1 MNAPRPLAL
10 VTGGAKGLGR
20 HLCLRLA
27 ERGFDVVVNY
37 LSSAAE
43 AAALVAEIEARGA
56 AGWAVQANV
65 AEADE
70 VAALFRAA
78 DATGRRLA
86 LVVNNVG
93 IYNPVPLAE
102 ISSAQWERT
111 LRTNLSGAFHVCR
124 EALVRLRREGSGG
137 GQIVNIGVAGAQLNR
152 AELFATDYYVSKA
165 GLLQLTRS
173 LAAAW
178 ADRAVRVNMVSPGQ
192 LVNSIGEVGGAPGAV
207 PIGRDGSFEDVWN
220 AIAYLLDAAYV
231 TGVQIEVAGG
241 YRL

>member
-1 MNAPRPLAL
+1 MSGRSLAV

-20 HLCLRLA
+20 HLGLRLA
-27 ERGFDVVVNY
+27 GHGFDVVVNY
-37 LSSAAE
+37 LRSAAE
-43 AAALVAEIEARGA
+43 AETLVAELEAAGA
-56 AGWAVQANV
+56 AAWAVQADV
-65 AEADE
+65 AEAAE
-70 VAALFRAA
+70 VAALFEAA
-78 DATGRRLA
+78 DATGRGLA

-102 ISSAQWERT
+102 ITAEQWERT
-111 LRTNLSGAFHVCR
+111 LRTNLSGAFHVSR
-124 EALVRLRREGSGG
+124 AALERLDAG

-152 AELFATDYYVSKA
+152 AEGFATDYYVSKA

-178 ADRAVRVNMVSPGQ
+178 AAQGVRVNMVSPGQ

-207 PIGRDGSFEDVWN
+207 PLGRDGTFEDVWG
-220 AIAYLLDAAYV
+220 AIEYLLGAEYV
-231 TGVQIEVAGG
+231 TGAQIEVAGG

>member
-1 MNAPRPLAL
+1 VSAPRPLAL

-20 HLCLRLA
+20 HLCRRLA
-27 ERGFDVVVNY
+27 GRGFDVLVNY

-43 AAALVAEIEARGA
+43 AEALVAELEGLGA
-56 AGWAVQANV
+56 AAWAARADV
-65 AEADE
+65 AEAGE
-70 VAALFRAA
+70 VAALFEAA
-78 DATGRRLA
+78 DATGAPLG

-93 IYNPVPLAE
+93 VYNPVPLAE
-102 ISSAQWERT
+102 ITSAQWQRT
-111 LRTNLSGAFHVCR
+111 IAANLSGAFHVCR
-124 EALVRLRREGSGG
+124 EAGLRLGAG

-178 ADRAVRVNMVSPGQ
+178 AERGVRVNMVSPGQ
-192 LVNSIGEVGGAPGAV
+192 LVNSIGEVGGAPGTV
-207 PIGRDGSFEDVWN
+207 PMGRDGSFEDVWG
-220 AIAYLLDAAYV
+220 AIEYLLGADYV
-231 TGVQIEVAGG
+231 TGAQIEVSGG

>member
-1 MNAPRPLAL
+1 MSGRGLAV

-27 ERGFDVVVNY
+27 GHGFDVVVNY
-37 LSSAAE
+37 LSSGREAE
-43 AAALVAEIEARGA
+43 ALVAELEAAGA
-56 AGWAVQANV
+56 AAWAVQADV
-65 AEADE
+65 AEAAE
-70 VAALFRAA
+70 VAALFEAA

-102 ISSAQWERT
+102 ITAEQWERT
-111 LRTNLSGAFHVCR
+111 IRSNLSGAFLVSR
-124 EALVRLRREGSGG
+124 AALERLGRGESGG

-152 AELFATDYYVSKA
+152 AEGVATDYYVSKA

-178 ADRAVRVNMVSPGQ
+178 AAQGVRVNMVSPGQ

-207 PIGRDGSFEDVWN
+207 PMGRDGTFEDVWG
-220 AIAYLLDAAYV
+220 AIEYLLGADYV
-231 TGVQIEVAGG
+231 TGTQIEVAGG

>member
-1 MNAPRPLAL
+1 MGGAVRRLAL

-37 LSSAAE
+37 LNSAAE
-43 AAALVAEIEARGA
+43 AETLVAGIEGA
-56 AGWAVQANV
+56 GASAWAVQGDVGAADDV
-65 AEADE
+65 AT
-70 VAALFRAA
+70 LFRAT
-78 DATGRRLA
+78 DATGRPLG

-93 IYNPVPLAE
+93 IYAPVPLDE
-102 ISSAQWERT
+102 ITSEQWERT
-111 LRTNLSGAFHVCR
+111 IRSNLTGAFHVCR
-124 EALVRLRREGSGG
+124 AARDRLAPG
-137 GQIVNIGVAGAQLNR
+137 GQVVNIGVAGAQLNR
-152 AELFATDYYVSKA
+152 AEGFATDYYVSKA

-178 ADRAVRVNMVSPGQ
+178 APRGVRVNMVSPGQ

-207 PIGRDGSFEDVWN
+207 PMGRDGTFEDVWG
-220 AIAYLLDAAYV
+220 AVDYLIGAAYV
-231 TGVQIEVAGG
+231 TGAQIEVAGG

>member
-1 MNAPRPLAL
+1 MSAARPLAL
-10 VTGGAKGLGR
+10 VTGGARGLGR

-27 ERGFDVVVNY
+27 EHGFDVVVNY
-37 LSSAAE
+37 LSSG
-43 AAALVAEIEARGA
+43 AAARELVAELEARGA
-56 AGWAVQANV
+56 AAWAVKADV
-65 AEADE
+65 AEAAE

-78 DATGRRLA
+78 DATGRRLG

-102 ISSAQWERT
+102 ITSAQWERT
-111 LRTNLSGAFHVCR
+111 LRCNLSGAFHVCR
-124 EALVRLRREGSGG
+124 EALARLGPG
-137 GQIVNIGVAGAQLNR
+137 GQVVNIGVAGAQLNR

-178 ADRAVRVNMVSPGQ
+178 AEKGVRINMVSPGQ

-207 PIGRDGSFEDVWN
+207 PMGRDGSFEDVWG
-220 AIAYLLDAAYV
+220 AIRYLIDADYV
-231 TGVQIEVAGG
+231 TGAQIEVSGG

>member
-1 MNAPRPLAL
+1 MSGRGLAV

-27 ERGFDVVVNY
+27 GHGFDVVVNY
-37 LSSAAE
+37 LSSGREAE
-43 AAALVAEIEARGA
+43 ALVAELEAAGA
-56 AGWAVQANV
+56 AAWAVQADV
-65 AEADE
+65 AEAAE
-70 VAALFRAA
+70 VAALFEAA

-102 ISSAQWERT
+102 ITAEQWERT
-111 LRTNLSGAFHVCR
+111 IRSNLSGAFLVSRAALERMGR
-124 EALVRLRREGSGG
+124 EDPGG

-152 AELFATDYYVSKA
+152 AEGFATDYYVSKA

-178 ADRAVRVNMVSPGQ
+178 AAQGVRVNMVSPGQ

-207 PIGRDGSFEDVWN
+207 PMGRDGTFEDVWG
-220 AIAYLLDAAYV
+220 AIEYLLGADYV
-231 TGVQIEVAGG
+231 TGAQIEVAGG